1 MLIRHLD
8 ELVDS
13 DRHVRGQN
21 WESRRLLL
29 RNDGMG
35 FSLHDTIIHPGTS
48 TRMQYLNHFEAVYCI
63 EGTGSIR
70 VMATGEEIPLRAG
83 SLYALDQHDDHILTA
98 TTRMRMLCVFN
109 PALVGPETHDERG
122 AYPLLEA
129 STSS

>member
-8 ELVDS
+8 DLLNS

-29 RNDGMG
+29 KNDGMG

-70 VMATGEEIPLRAG
+70 VMATGEEIPLSAG
-83 SLYALDQHDDHILTA
+83 SLYALDKHDDHILTA
-98 TTRMRMLCVFN
+98 TTTMRMLCVFN
-109 PALVGPETHDERG
+109 PALVGPETHDEQG

-129 STSS
+129 TSST

>member
-8 ELVDS
+8 ELLNS

-29 RNDGMG
+29 KNDGMG

-63 EGTGSIR
+63 EGTGSIL
-70 VMATGEEIPLRAG
+70 VMATGEEIPLSAG
-83 SLYALDQHDDHILTA
+83 SLYALDKHDDHILTA
-98 TTRMRMLCVFN
+98 TTTMRMLCVFN
-109 PALVGPETHDERG
+109 PALVGPETHDEQG

-129 STSS
+129 TSST